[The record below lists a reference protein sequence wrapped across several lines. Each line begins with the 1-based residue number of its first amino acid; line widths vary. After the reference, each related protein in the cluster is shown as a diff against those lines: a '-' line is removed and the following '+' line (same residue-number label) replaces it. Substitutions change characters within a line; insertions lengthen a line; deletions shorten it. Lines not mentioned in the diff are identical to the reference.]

1 MDDYKGDSSV
11 QQLAEERRHLI
22 FFFYPQ
28 FATNIFNTCSLTLL
42 FSFRME
48 HMVDG
53 LKSND
58 SEANVILF
66 SAHLIISSISPSIL

>member
-1 MDDYKGDSSV
+1 
-11 QQLAEERRHLI
+11 
-22 FFFYPQ
+22 
-28 FATNIFNTCSLTLL
+28 
-42 FSFRME
+42 ME

-66 SAHLIISSISPSIL
+66 SAHLIISSISPSILWTYKNYTSYYFCSFGLPLFLLSQ